1 MSSTKYIIEGMLKEI
16 QEHKRN
22 KEDLLPMYVQERIN
36 KQIQTYYK
44 QIMDSYSILSHQQN
58 EIKVAKNLIKE
69 TKKC

>member
-22 KEDLLPMYVQERIN
+22 KEDLLPIYVQERIN

-44 QIMDSYSILSHQQN
+44 QLMDSYSILSHQQN
-58 EIKVAKNLIKE
+58 EVKVAKNLIKE
-69 TKKC
+69 IKKC